1 MSTLCAL
8 AALVFVV
15 QGAQGP
21 VHDKPFW
28 QAIARAKFEVP
39 AGESAPRL
47 AGELAGLLGSP
58 DPELRDDL
66 AATIL
71 TSWIYDKKFLNP
83 DDLRPLVGG
92 LRHNLRDRIETPDT
106 DAALGR
112 SFSALILSIV
122 AARDNA
128 TPFMNEAEY
137 SGLLESALTYFHD
150 ERDTRG
156 YDAQRGWIHSAAH
169 TADLLKFLARN
180 PQLPQAAQARIL
192 TALLA
197 KNREAGAA
205 FSQGEDERMA
215 RVAISIVRRDDLDRG
230 AFTAWLAAAQDTA
243 SFPKSPTVDLL
254 RAHQNVRHLLSSL
267 WTELSVDARPSAGA
281 DFAREALKRTLEKLY

>member
-1 MSTLCAL
+1 MITLCAL
-8 AALVFVV
+8 AAVAVLV
-15 QGAQGP
+15 QGR

-28 QAIARAKFEVP
+28 QTIVQAKFEVP
-39 AGESAPRL
+39 AGETAAKL
-47 AGELAGLLGSP
+47 AGELVTYLGSP

-66 AATIL
+66 ATTIM
-71 TSWIYDKKFLNP
+71 TSWIYDTKLLNA
-83 DDLRPLVGG
+83 DDLGPLMLT
-92 LRHNLRDRIETPDT
+92 LRQNLRSNIEIADT
-106 DAALGR
+106 DTTLLR
-112 SFSALILSIV
+112 SFSALTLSIV
-122 AARDNA
+122 AARENVA
-128 TPFMNEAEY
+128 PFMTASEY
-137 SGLLESALTYFHD
+137 SELLDSALAYLHD

-180 PQLPQAAQARIL
+180 PKLPQAAQARIL

-197 KNREAGAA
+197 KNREARAA

-215 RVAISIVRRDDLDRG
+215 RVAISIVRRDDFDRR

-281 DFAREALKRTLEKLY
+281 DFAREALKKTLEKLY